1 MSCGLFLFVFCDS
14 HIVVILNNFHLVLT
28 FVYSL
33 KRVFKGSDE
42 VRLMRPPSPI
52 CQTPDTQQETEKGP
66 APMEP
71 DTTQPGTSREVT
83 DNLVTM
89 LR

>member
-1 MSCGLFLFVFCDS
+1 MN
-14 HIVVILNNFHLVLT
+14 ILYLYVC
-28 FVYSL
+28 VYL
-33 KRVFKGSDE
+33 WRVFKGSDD

-52 CQTPDTQQETEKGP
+52 SQTPDTQQETEKGP

-83 DNLVTM
+83 DSLVTM
-89 LR
+89 LRWGSYI

>member
-1 MSCGLFLFVFCDS
+1 MILFLLM
-14 HIVVILNNFHLVLT
+14 HIHVVCCLDLAHETTICTHA
-28 FVYSL
+28 

-42 VRLMRPPSPI
+42 VRLMRPASPSS
-52 CQTPDTQQETEKGP
+52 QTPDTQQETEKGP

-83 DNLVTM
+83 DSLVNM

>member
-1 MSCGLFLFVFCDS
+1 MHPDPVSVMWHKFMLFL
-14 HIVVILNNFHLVLT
+14 
-28 FVYSL
+28 SL
-33 KRVFKGSDE
+33 LRVFKGSDE

-52 CQTPDTQQETEKGP
+52 SQTPDTQQEVEKGP

-83 DNLVTM
+83 DSLVAM
-89 LR
+89 MR